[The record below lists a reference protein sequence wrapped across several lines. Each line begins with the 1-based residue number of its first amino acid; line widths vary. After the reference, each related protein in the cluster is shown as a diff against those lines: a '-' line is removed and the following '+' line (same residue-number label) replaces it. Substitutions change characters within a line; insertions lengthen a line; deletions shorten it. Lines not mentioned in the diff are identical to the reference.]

1 MVVIAM
7 KKVAF
12 YTLGCKVNQYETE
25 AVAGIFQKRGYQIVR
40 FDDKA
45 DIYVIN
51 TCTVTNL
58 SDRKCRQVIRRAKKL
73 NHEALLA
80 VMGCY
85 SQVSPQEVSAIPDI
99 NIIIGTKDR
108 QRLVDLC
115 EEAMASGRAKKIVNI
130 GNSMTFRE
138 FEELGV
144 DTFKEH
150 TRAFLKIQDGC
161 TQFCSYCI
169 IPYAR
174 GPVRS
179 RAPEN
184 IINEIKQLA
193 AGGYKEFVLTGI
205 HLASYGRD
213 LKNTSLTRIISEVI
227 NIEGVERVRL
237 GSIEPG
243 TLTDEFIDLVASS
256 PKMCR
261 HYHVSLQ
268 SGSNP
273 VLKRMNRKYAAEEY
287 YERVMK
293 LRQRIEGVAV
303 TTDIIVGFP
312 GETDEEFQ
320 ETMAFAEKLRF
331 AKIHV
336 FKFSPRK
343 GTPAAEMPLQVDNA
357 IKEERSSR
365 LLALSDRM
373 AAEFIND
380 HKGKEMTVLFEKY
393 TNAEQAS
400 QYYIEG
406 HTDNYIRV
414 ECPVPADMEKTII
427 PGSMAPVRITESFGD
442 HAAGVVI
449 K

>member
-1 MVVIAM
+1 M

-25 AVAGIFQKRGYQIVR
+25 AVAGIFQKKGYEIVSYE
-40 FDDKA
+40 DIA

-73 NHEALLA
+73 NPDSLVA

-85 SQVSPQEVSAIPDI
+85 SQVSPQEVSSIPDI

-108 QRLVDLC
+108 DKLPDLC
-115 EEAMASGRAKKIVNI
+115 EEALLSNSEDKIINV

-144 DTFKEH
+144 ETFKEH

-179 RAPEN
+179 REPEN
-184 IINEIKQLA
+184 IINEIKNLVDA
-193 AGGYKEFVLTGI
+193 GYKEFVLTGI

-213 LKNTSLTRIISEVI
+213 LKNTSLTQIISNVVKI
-227 NIEGVERVRL
+227 DGVERVRL

-243 TLTDEFIDLVASS
+243 TLTDEFIDLVSS
-256 PKMCR
+256 TPKMCR

-268 SGSNP
+268 SGSTS
-273 VLKRMNRKYAAEEY
+273 VLKRMNRKYTASEY
-287 YERVMK
+287 YNRVMNLK
-293 LRQRIEGVAV
+293 ERIEGVAI

-312 GETDEEFQ
+312 GETEEEFE
-320 ETMAFAEKLRF
+320 ETMRF
-331 AKIHV
+331 AKKLHFSKIHV

-343 GTPAAEMPLQVDNA
+343 GTPAADMASQIDNI

-365 LLALSDRM
+365 LIALSEKMTRK
-373 AAEFIND
+373 FIAS
-380 HKGKEMTVLFEKY
+380 HEGKEMMVLFEKY
-393 TNAEQAS
+393 SGNS
-400 QYYIEG
+400 QNSRNYIEG
-406 HTDNYIRV
+406 HTDNYIKVICRL
-414 ECPVPADMEKTII
+414 PDDMKNTIE
-427 PGSMAPVRITESFGD
+427 PGFIAPVIIKEVSDD
-442 HAAGVVI
+442 HAEGILI